1 MTGRVVAAAPHPF
14 PKSTF
19 SPPFSTVVV
28 PSHYFPLPLHWARSV
43 TSVCSPPMSPPGS
56 EAPNVCRACRRMIWY
71 PIRSLRAGGTGKIE
85 GRGQHKKK
93 KKEKKDNIK
102 KGKIHQELNETYNVA
117 GSFDN
122 HLSMQLE
129 APKSSHRK

>member
-1 MTGRVVAAAPHPF
+1 MAGRVVAVAPHPF

-19 SPPFSTVVV
+19 FSPTTITK
-28 PSHYFPLPLHWARSV
+28 YFPLSLHWLSSV

-56 EAPNVCRACRRMIWY
+56 EGPNVCRACRRMRWY
-71 PIRSLRAGGTGKIE
+71 PIRSLRAGGTGRIKE
-85 GRGQHKKK
+85 GDTRRRKNNKQKKS
-93 KKEKKDNIK
+93 EFY
-102 KGKIHQELNETYNVA
+102 QEVDESYNVA
-117 GSFDN
+117 GSFDD